1 MGKLSAFL
9 RPVPEGRTKEVFLDR
24 FTDEDGNPV
33 PFVVKCIS
41 AEENEAISRRCTDKN
56 GNLDAIAFSNQTIV
70 ACMVEPDLKNSELCA
85 YYGVMDPNMVPGR
98 MFSIGE
104 KQIIS
109 DAIFEI
115 NDINSANEK
124 LSRAKNS

>member
-9 RPVPEGRTKEVFLDR
+9 RPAPAGRTKEVFLDR
-24 FTDEDGNPV
+24 FKDEDGNPV

-41 AEENEAISRRCTDKN
+41 AEENEAISRRCRDMD
-56 GNLDAIAFSNQTIV
+56 GTIV
-70 ACMVEPDLKNSELCA
+70 ACMVEPDLRNSELCA

-124 LSRAKNS
+124 LARAKNS